1 MGMPKLNTQPSNGY
15 GILHSYVQRGSSF
28 WPFSVFGLGW
38 VGLGWVGFR
47 LNKSIQFKTSVVF
60 NV

>member
-15 GILHSYVQRGSSF
+15 GVLRSYVQRGSSC

-38 VGLGWVGFR
+38 LQNQTQQVYTGPD
-47 LNKSIQFKTSVVF
+47 KCCI
-60 NV
+60 